1 MQRLPNQMPE
11 SPTTAIRHISARN
24 QRQAMDWSLVLTS
37 QGIEHVIEQG
47 DEAGWALMIS
57 TKDYE
62 IARAHIRQY
71 RLENMNWRW
80 RRPIFKPGLF
90 FDWSSTAWV
99 FLIIIFFWWSETQA
113 DLRSLGSMDG
123 VALRHDEWWRLFTAT
138 WLHADLTHL
147 AMNAIVGLV
156 LLGLAMGRY
165 GPGTGLLAAY
175 LAGVGGNVAAWLI
188 GGESHRALG
197 ASGVVMGALG
207 LVAVQ
212 SVPFLHRRN
221 PFTVR
226 LFVSGILGGGL
237 LFVFLGLGPQTD
249 VVAHLGGFVAGI
261 LLGLGLSL
269 APGLTQRLWV
279 NLIAGILFTALVILS
294 WLFALT

>member
-1 MQRLPNQMPE
+1 MPD
-11 SPTTAIRHISARN
+11 SPAKHILAKTK
-24 QRQAMDWSLVLTS
+24 RQAMDWSLVLTS
-37 QGIEHVIEQG
+37 QGIEHVIERG
-47 DEAGWALMIS
+47 DETGWVLMIS
-57 TKDYE
+57 AREYE
-62 IARAHIRQY
+62 KARDHIHQY
-71 RLENMNWRW
+71 RLENMGWLW

-99 FLIIIFFWWSETQA
+99 FLIIVFFWWSEARA
-113 DLRSLGSMDG
+113 DLRSLGGMDG

-147 AMNAIVGLV
+147 AMNAVFGLV
-156 LLGLAMGRY
+156 LVGLAMGRY

-212 SVPFLHRRN
+212 SFTFLHRRN
-221 PFTVR
+221 PYTAR

-237 LFVFLGLGPQTD
+237 LFAFLGLGPETD
-249 VVAHLGGFVAGI
+249 VAAHLGGFVAGI
-261 LLGLGLSL
+261 LFGLGLSL
-269 APGLTQRLWV
+269 APGLTQKLWV
-279 NLIAGILFTALVILS
+279 NLVAGILFTALVILP
-294 WLFALT
+294 WLFALAWPC